1 MPTASDAAESRWESE
16 EVIGYSGK
24 KTGDLW
30 ENGVGGRAE
39 PISKWEEK
47 GVEGEKAEAAV
58 STLLLTSL
66 VVNGISEMD

>member
-30 ENGVGGRAE
+30 ENDVGGRAE

-47 GVEGEKAEAAV
+47 GVEGEKAEAAGIHP
-58 STLLLTSL
+58 TLDKFGGEW
-66 VVNGISEMD
+66 NQ